1 MSKHNIDKE
10 IKNIEKLKA
19 LSVCDKRSKKKILSK
34 ADRDLICVL
43 KDFILNV
50 LLGNIKLSQAEKNQ
64 LQTHKYILRKI
75 IATKQVNKNRELL
88 VQKGG
93 SFLPLC
99 EQHTKLLTRPCPT
112 SILLACRSISHLTY
126 LSALTSVTP
135 SDSAPLSASG

>member
-43 KDFILNV
+43 KDCILNV

-93 SFLPLC
+93 SFLPL
-99 EQHTKLLTRPCPT
+99 
-112 SILLACRSISHLTY
+112 ILPGAISLISTIID
-126 LSALTSVTP
+126 LIRK
-135 SDSAPLSASG
+135 